1 MLRPGIPTEQTRD
14 LLLRVLSVQA
24 SLAGFS
30 IAAIGLIRFSTR
42 SQSFSTFAD
51 DLLGLCALVFLVSTY
66 LTFWAL
72 RTRSDARMQWL
83 ARWVDGLFLA
93 GLTGL
98 VTAGFMILY
107 ALT

>member
-1 MLRPGIPTEQTRD
+1 MLRPGLSAEQTRD

-30 IAAIGLIRFSTR
+30 IAAIGLMRFSAR
-42 SQSFSTFAD
+42 SAAFSTFAD
-51 DLLGLCALVFLVSTY
+51 DLLGGCAFTFLVSTY

-72 RTRSDARMQWL
+72 RTRSDARMQRL
-83 ARWVDGLFLA
+83 ARWVDVLFLV

-98 VTAGFMILY
+98 VGAGFLILY
-107 ALT
+107 AVV

>member
-1 MLRPGIPTEQTRD
+1 VLRPGSPPEQTRD

-30 IAAIGLIRFSTR
+30 IAAIGLMRFSNR
-42 SQSFSTFAD
+42 SASFSTFAD
-51 DLLGLCALVFLVSTY
+51 DLLGACALLFLVSTY

-72 RTRSDARMQWL
+72 RTASDARMQRL
-83 ARWVDGLFLA
+83 AHWVDGLFLA

-107 ALT
+107 AVV

>member
-1 MLRPGIPTEQTRD
+1 MLRPGSPPEQTRD

-30 IAAIGLIRFSTR
+30 IAAIGLMRFSAR
-42 SQSFSTFAD
+42 SAAFSSFAD
-51 DLLGLCALVFLVSTY
+51 DLLGACALVFLVSTY

-72 RTRSDARMQWL
+72 RTRSDARMQRL
-83 ARWVDGLFLA
+83 ARVVDGLFLA

-98 VTAGFMILY
+98 VGAGFLILY
-107 ALT
+107 AVA

>member
-1 MLRPGIPTEQTRD
+1 MLRPGSPPEQTRD

-30 IAAIGLIRFSTR
+30 IAAIGLMRFSNR
-42 SQSFSTFAD
+42 SASFATFAD
-51 DLLGLCALVFLVSTY
+51 DLLGVCALLFLVSTY

-72 RTRSDARMQWL
+72 RTGSDARMQRL

-107 ALT
+107 AVV